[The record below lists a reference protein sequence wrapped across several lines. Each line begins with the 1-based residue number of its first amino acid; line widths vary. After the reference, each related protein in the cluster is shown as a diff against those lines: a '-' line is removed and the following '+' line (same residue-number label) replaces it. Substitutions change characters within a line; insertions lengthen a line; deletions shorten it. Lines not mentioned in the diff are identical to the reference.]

1 MSPDPG
7 AAVRE
12 GWGRSR
18 VEAIGPDARPSAH
31 EEWMTGR
38 VASSTPVSDWSP
50 HGQRLQVRTQVPGP
64 GADGGGTFT
73 PGAVRAAHQ
82 RGRHT
87 APRLTA
93 ASRTWLRGTKG
104 HSRRLCSP
112 ASPRPGATS
121 PRGRVPLTAK
131 QPCRA
136 VGLPLENPAES
147 GRNQPLN
154 VFFLPCPQRCSQG
167 ESYFSKR
174 LERKRPFFLAVW
186 SQFPLL
192 LALGL
197 FSLPS
202 LRSGSGAYACRPES
216 LHVRLRS
223 PPKAAVEQTCYTGT
237 AGTAF
242 TSSYVTSVL
251 EGAGVT

>member
-1 MSPDPG
+1 MEPSWTE
-7 AAVRE
+7 AA
-12 GWGRSR
+12 
-18 VEAIGPDARPSAH
+18 GPHSGARPWCRRPGDLHAWGSLCCPPEGAPHSAQ
-31 EEWMTGR
+31 T
-38 VASSTPVSDWSP
+38 D
-50 HGQRLQVRTQVPGP
+50 
-64 GADGGGTFT
+64 
-73 PGAVRAAHQ
+73 
-82 RGRHT
+82 
-87 APRLTA
+87 A
-93 ASRTWLRGTKG
+93 ASGTRLRGTKG
-104 HSRRLCSP
+104 CSRPGYSGHSGRLCSP
-112 ASPRPGATS
+112 ACPRPGTTS

-202 LRSGSGAYACRPES
+202 LWSGPGAYGCRPES
-216 LHVRLRS
+216 LHLRLRS
-223 PPKAAVEQTCYTGT
+223 PLKPAVEQTCYTGT
-237 AGTAF
+237 AGTVF
-242 TSSYVTSVL
+242 TSCYITSVL